1 MNIILFIPQKSPM
14 WHLLCNSQ
22 NNNGNYYHIL
32 QIRKL
37 RHVELS
43 TSPKSCLINGR
54 AVFFLIQMSLLS
66 KSVLLTTGY
75 IIITDVY
82 NFNVLI
88 YLNYFP
94 FTMSRKTF
102 FTLLKVIFI
111 FLLVH
116 LFLPLHIVLLST

>member
-54 AVFFLIQMSLLS
+54 AVFFFNP
-66 KSVLLTTGY
+66 
-75 IIITDVY
+75 DVPS
-82 NFNVLI
+82 FKVSA
-88 YLNYFP
+88 LNHWVYYHY
-94 FTMSRKTF
+94 RC
-102 FTLLKVIFI
+102 L
-111 FLLVH
+111 
-116 LFLPLHIVLLST
+116 